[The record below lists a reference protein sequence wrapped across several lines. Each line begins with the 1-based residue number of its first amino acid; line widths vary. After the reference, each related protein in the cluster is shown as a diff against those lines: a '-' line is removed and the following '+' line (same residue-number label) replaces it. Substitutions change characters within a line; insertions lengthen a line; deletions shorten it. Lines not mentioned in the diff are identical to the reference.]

1 MVAPTVIVLVLSM
14 VLLLGLAAVAWRF
27 RSRRGANLF
36 IVLQLLST
44 IWVLVTIIGLRLPPS
59 PLQLRFWGFSS
70 GMSLV
75 VAVVWF
81 AFILSYTGRENLL
94 RFRQISIIAFPLVVG
109 GVLYAVAP
117 SWSPLVGQVE
127 QTTITAGTVV
137 QAEIGPIGSFLG
149 VYIYLLFLSGLAIII
164 KTILESSRIFTGQGL
179 ALILG
184 SLVTIIASFL
194 AIIGVPTPG
203 YPTTEV
209 ALIGQALFWAYA
221 VFGQEFLQVVPA
233 IGMIG
238 RGAIFDDLDDG
249 IVVFDNASTVVRANP
264 TARRYLG
271 MDEMAGLGGDAIR
284 EKMDV
289 DTLDALPARFQLRG
303 QTYRATRSPITNW
316 QGETIGQTVVIQDVT
331 SLIRRQQRLQ
341 VMNRILRHNVR
352 NDMNVVRGLGV
363 LLQEGD
369 AEDLKQTGR
378 TIEEKTN
385 NLIRIS
391 EKAIEFNRIFDSS
404 RDFDQIRLAS
414 LVDEIVSPLV
424 DQYPEATI
432 RTDITTEEFV
442 TESRILAI
450 VLEEAV
456 RNAVQHAG
464 VAPEVSIDGKSGP
477 DYLELTITDDG
488 PGIPETE
495 IAPIAAGEE
504 TGLEHASS
512 LGLWLIDWGTE
523 LLGGDVEFVTSGDGT
538 TVEILVPERVSD
550 HGEPGHRRP

>member
-1 MVAPTVIVLVLSM
+1 
-14 VLLLGLAAVAWRF
+14 
-27 RSRRGANLF
+27 
-36 IVLQLLST
+36 
-44 IWVLVTIIGLRLPPS
+44 
-59 PLQLRFWGFSS
+59 
-70 GMSLV
+70 MSLV